1 MTELTFGLHH
11 EPHLQLS
18 AVLDLYEDFIL
29 EFNISDAET
38 TIAALQIFQVANN
51 PNVVLVP
58 TDCGCGSAYT
68 SH

>member
-38 TIAALQIFQVANN
+38 TIAALQIFK
-51 PNVVLVP
+51 
-58 TDCGCGSAYT
+58 
-68 SH
+68 